1 MNKMSRKNLKRI
13 VFCLLILTVMMNL
26 SGAEKEMGPCEM
38 AFFRCFNDSLWR
50 GASTEGLFHCALGY
64 AFCKKYIDSV
74 KDI

>member
-1 MNKMSRKNLKRI
+1 MNKTRKKNMKKI
-13 VFCLLILTVMMNL
+13 VFSLVILTMMMNMV
-26 SGAEKEMGPCEM
+26 GAVAEPGPCEM
-38 AFFRCFNDSLWR
+38 AFIRCFYDSLWR